1 MACIRNLCISSR
13 VNTYLYNSAWSRMG
27 IFDENGTC
35 VGAIGHNAVE
45 WEEDSDPVPMEVYNQ
60 IALGN
65 NDQFNVR
72 DSYEVISRSDTSEV
86 FINPIF

>member
-1 MACIRNLCISSR
+1 
-13 VNTYLYNSAWSRMG
+13 
-27 IFDENGTC
+27 
-35 VGAIGHNAVE
+35 
-45 WEEDSDPVPMEVYNQ
+45 MEVYNQ

-86 FINPIF
+86 FINPSFKIIIPNK